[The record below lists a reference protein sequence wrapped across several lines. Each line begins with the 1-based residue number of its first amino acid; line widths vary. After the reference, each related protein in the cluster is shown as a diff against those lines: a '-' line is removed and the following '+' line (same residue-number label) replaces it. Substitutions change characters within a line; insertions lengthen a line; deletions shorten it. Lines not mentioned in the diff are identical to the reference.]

1 MNTNLDWSH
10 VDYALEQTLRAQL
23 ASKEKLLWTVQPR
36 RGLRL
41 RPTDALFI
49 RFSLLWCGLAIY
61 WEVSVLKEGAPA
73 FFALWGIPFVGV
85 GIYVVLGRFF
95 VDAASRARTYYALT
109 DERVIII
116 ISGLVNRQT
125 KSLPLRTLSDVT
137 LTERADGSG
146 TITLGLSTGMY
157 GWFAGSGWPGTG
169 RYQPPAFDMIED
181 ARRVYGLRREAQ
193 SRRDST
199 NS

>member
-1 MNTNLDWSH
+1 M
-10 VDYALEQTLRAQL
+10 
-23 ASKEKLLWTVQPR
+23 
-36 RGLRL
+36 

-49 RFSLLWCGLAIY
+49 PFSLLWCGFAIS
-61 WEVSVLKEGAPA
+61 WELSVLKEGAPA

-85 GIYVVLGRFF
+85 GIYVALGRFF
-95 VDAASRARTYYALT
+95 VDAASRARTYYAVT
-109 DERVIII
+109 DERAII

-125 KSLPLRTLSDVT
+125 KSLPLRTMSDVT

-146 TITLGLSTGMY
+146 TITLGPSTGMY

-169 RYQPPAFDMIED
+169 RYRPPAFDIIED
-181 ARRVYGLRREAQ
+181 ARRVYGLLRDAQ